1 MILCENIKE
10 ISCVVLLL
18 FYYKKWDKQRKM
30 KVVPKSFDYMRNL
43 RVIGLRYKD
52 KNKIG
57 EKKILAVQSIYQ
69 LLYSVYE
76 VIKNKKD
83 RKQNN
88 IKIK

>member
-1 MILCENIKE
+1 
-10 ISCVVLLL
+10 
-18 FYYKKWDKQRKM
+18 M

-83 RKQNN
+83 RK
-88 IKIK
+88 